1 MPTKLNVD
9 DFMNNEVNMI
19 HFYDIKSN
27 RSLKHLQKITFFWP
41 LRALKLFVLKYNQI
55 DNIVWSKEFEKA
67 NGYIQYRHM
76 YTCIVPINQMFI
88 KAASSHNKMIFL
100 LSWNTTLMPF
110 GKRIMV
116 QLNAFCKYIKQF
128 IWIMECKTIYYWR
141 WSAIYLR

>member
-41 LRALKLFVLKYNQI
+41 LRALKLFVLKHNQI

-67 NGYIQYRHM
+67 NGYIQTYVHLH
-76 YTCIVPINQMFI
+76 CSHKPNVI
-88 KAASSHNKMIFL
+88 KVASSQNKMIFL

-110 GKRIMV
+110 GKRIMI

-128 IWIMECKTIYYWR
+128 IWIMKCKTIYYWR